1 MNVLL
6 RGNHLQHARLASG
19 LILFAFVSTH
29 LFNHALGLV
38 GVDAMEHFQTWRFV
52 VTRSWPGTAILAAAF
67 LTHAALALWR
77 TAQRRVW
84 QMPAWEMVQVASGL
98 AIPLLLIDHVMTT
111 RGASVLVGSKDF
123 YRPVLAYYWPSR
135 VGPQLLLLLIA
146 WTHACIGLHYWLRL
160 ASWYGRL
167 APILLSAA
175 VLLPAFAL
183 AGFLVAARDLVGAMS
198 AQDVAAMFKAMA
210 WPTDRSVLEQASFY
224 GLALYLS
231 LLAGVAALQV
241 SRLGLGRRGKQVA
254 VRYTSGPDIKG
265 PLGATLL
272 EMSRMRGVP
281 HASVCG
287 GRARCSTCRVRI
299 EEGGHALPLPDFA
312 EAVTLGAVGAP
323 EHVRLACQIRPQQPL
338 AVTRLVAPQ
347 ARRAQTRT
355 ARGHSDQGVEKTV
368 AIMFLD
374 VRGFTKLSDRQLPYD
389 VVFLLNRFFGA
400 IGEAI
405 ASEDGWIDKYM
416 GDGLL
421 AVFGRDSGPDTG
433 CRAALAAAAKIDAAL
448 DRLNAELESEAHPK
462 LRIGIGLHVGQL
474 VIGRIGHPD
483 SASLTVIGRAVN
495 VASRLEA
502 LSKEKGCQL
511 VVSGDLARTA
521 SLQVK
526 GIPTEHVTVRGASEA
541 LEVLLVSRAS
551 LLASRMPSPD
561 RA

>member
-1 MNVLL
+1 MNVLW
-6 RGNHLQHARLASG
+6 RGSHLQHTRLASG
-19 LILFAFVSTH
+19 LILFAFVATH
-29 LFNHALGLV
+29 LVNHALGLV
-38 GVDAMEHFQTWRFV
+38 GLDAMEHFQTWRFA
-52 VTRSWPGTAILAAAF
+52 VTRSWLGTIVLAAAF
-67 LTHAALALWR
+67 LTHAVLALVR

-84 QMPAWEMVQVASGL
+84 QMPAWEIVQVASGL

-111 RGASVLVGSKDF
+111 RGASLLAGAKDF
-123 YRPVLAYYWPSR
+123 YRPVLAYYWPSH
-135 VGPQLLLLLIA
+135 VIPQLLLLLIA
-146 WTHACIGLHYWLRL
+146 WTHACIGLHHWLRL
-160 ASWYGRL
+160 APWYGRL

-175 VLLPAFAL
+175 VLLPAFAM
-183 AGFLVAARDLVGAMS
+183 AGFLVAARDLVAS
-198 AQDVAAMFKAMA
+198 LSPQDLTALFKAMS
-210 WPTDRSVLEQASFY
+210 WPGDRSALEQASFY
-224 GLALYLS
+224 GVALYLMA
-231 LLAGVAALQV
+231 LAGVAAVHV
-241 SRLGLGRRGKQVA
+241 SRLGLGRRSKQVP

-272 EMSRMRGVP
+272 EMSRLRGVP

-287 GRARCSTCRVRI
+287 GRARCSTCRVRV
-299 EEGGHALPLPDFA
+299 EEGAHALPLPEFA

-347 ARRAQTRT
+347 ARRAQART
-355 ARGHSDQGVEKTV
+355 GQSHSDQGVEKTV

-416 GDGLL
+416 GDGVL
-421 AVFGRDSGPDTG
+421 AVFGRESGPEAG
-433 CRAALAAAAKIDAAL
+433 CRAAVAAAAKIDTAL
-448 DRLNAELESEAHPK
+448 DRLNAELDSEAHPK

-483 SASLTVIGRAVN
+483 SASLTVIGRPVN

-511 VVSGDLARTA
+511 VLSRDLARMA
-521 SLQVK
+521 GVQAK

-541 LEVLLVSRAS
+541 LEVLLVPRAS
-551 LLASRMPSPD
+551 QLAPRTPSPGPT
-561 RA
+561 